1 MRVWNIQIDSSADR
15 LIHKI
20 QGDDAWITLDTWSE
34 PGRDFT
40 QGKFGIQVTGNDEVG
55 LSNFQFT
62 GR

>member
-1 MRVWNIQIDSSADR
+1 VNASRA
-15 LIHKI
+15 IHKI
-20 QGDDAWITLDTWSE
+20 QSNEGWVDLDTWSE

-40 QGKFGIQVTGNDEVG
+40 RGKFGIQVNGNDEVG